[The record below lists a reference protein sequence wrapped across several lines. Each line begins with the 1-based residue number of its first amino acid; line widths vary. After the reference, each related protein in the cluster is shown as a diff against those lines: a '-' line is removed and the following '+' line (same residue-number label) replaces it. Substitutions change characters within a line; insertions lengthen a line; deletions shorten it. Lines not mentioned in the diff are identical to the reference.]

1 MVFNFFK
8 KLVPERK
15 EPEPDPPFVA
25 PRRSVPVAPAAPA
38 AQGQSG
44 VYAEYDPKAKPA
56 APAPES
62 IQGLDQQAIIAEW
75 LNQLPEHVR
84 PYRLTDHYPRLA
96 VKMAELW
103 RKPIPLQNY
112 LRGLVLDDRGGRQG
126 FPEDIAGELLRLM
139 SYVEEKLGVVPTPGF
154 GRAGR
159 DWGDSSD

>member
-8 KLVPERK
+8 KLVPQRK

-25 PRRSVPVAPAAPA
+25 PRRSVPVAPAAPVLPGA
-38 AQGQSG
+38 
-44 VYAEYDPKAKPA
+44 YAESDLKAKPA
-56 APAPES
+56 APATES
-62 IQGLDQQAIIAEW
+62 NPGLEQHAIIAEW

-139 SYVEEKLGVVPTPGF
+139 SFVEEKLGSTPTPGF

-159 DWGDSSD
+159 DWGDGGA

>member
-8 KLVPERK
+8 KLVPQRQ
-15 EPEPDPPFVA
+15 EPEPDPPFEA
-25 PRRSVPVAPAAPA
+25 PRRSVPVAPA

-44 VYAEYDPKAKPA
+44 VYAEFDPKAKPA
-56 APAPES
+56 VPATES
-62 IQGLDQQAIIAEW
+62 NPGLDQQAVIAEW

-139 SYVEEKLGVVPTPGF
+139 SFVEEKLGATPTPGF

-159 DWGDSSD
+159 DWGDGGA